1 MWGEV
6 NCPQHNGRIIEYIVM
21 ISNNSITYNLT
32 STERY
37 IIVNDLVFG
46 SVYNISVAAINSV
59 GRGPFR
65 NLINV
70 EIPGISKIFH
80 I

>member
-1 MWGEV
+1 M
-6 NCPQHNGRIIEYIVM
+6 I

-46 SVYNISVAAINSV
+46 NVYNMSVAGVNSIE
-59 GRGPFR
+59 RGSFSDPVEVKIGTGEYIVNSLL
-65 NLINV
+65 NLL
-70 EIPGISKIFH
+70 ST
-80 I
+80 